1 MESHRTPSGRRILL
15 PAEVQL
21 CNVLGITEEEYWY
34 FVELTESYNGKRPPA
49 YDLIPDIVNM
59 PPVTIAPFVIG
70 GVSIGFWGVV
80 AIGAALT
87 AVSAML
93 APKIRAPKFD
103 TPETLKTADAQGAKR
118 FAPQSSFNSVQQLA
132 ILGDVVPL
140 VFTNRVMN
148 PGGGIRVSSKLLWSQ
163 MRSLFTGQQLRGLFL
178 FSSGELG
185 ARPDYEGFA
194 IGDTTL
200 ANYTEAKVA
209 LYFMPAG
216 GRPKES
222 VIDQRY
228 SKGTLEDWPDDDA
241 FSVHWDRDGDYNR
254 RIFSGTRTPGTQ
266 TQFGAFSPF
275 PNSMKFM
282 VPYELVLKSK
292 DAKADVKSDIDKKRN
307 KIATSFPRYA
317 SFVQARKADG
327 ELISTANRLGNV
339 RSNISKGDEVDYKI
353 YATNPQEQFKEFDP
367 WGVEDVKSSVDSC
380 RITAD
385 TNLAKGDTYLI
396 GDVLATCERVAYSPD
411 TGIWTPT
418 NSATVTATFKALED
432 GKVDV
437 KDSNH
442 AYYPWETLTLQRC
455 AIATVSNNTSCEVT
469 EIGIKSTVWKQVTGF
484 ANVNSHPGHI
494 QYGEEGTVK
503 KYEDDNGGIQL
514 GAMSKYIKRLSF
526 FRLQAKGMGEEEWS
540 FIDGGIPFLVKGN
553 TPQPQYNFIRIV
565 HSNSP
570 QCEFRLLPYPG
581 NLALENFKDR
591 DVHMFMKNRP
601 HGRVDLPSGDYDVYY
616 SGQLTRLTGALMSN
630 TEWYLGALPEQIGSE
645 VIELSHKVEGSI
657 PTHKD
662 WVKVVD
668 DAYSETRST
677 WNAEGENT
685 WCSDY
690 MRVRYWIEGR
700 RGSSTGKLDFD
711 YPGTQYMNESRTTA
725 EQTHWRYKIDEYFP
739 RAGYHDHL
747 IDGSPNWKPW
757 YVHTHNPNLQFRVG
771 SFVYKSGQYPN
782 AYVFKIHK
790 YTMQDVNDAAFN
802 IDENVATTNVQGGGR
817 GGNGLTLKVTVYK
830 NNAVEWSIKN
840 PGSGYHNGD
849 IVKFN
854 YPKNGGGTGSISC
867 TVETASAALVTDDP
881 WPIGRNLNSYD
892 AIADYYQY
900 DAEQSSH
907 LSNPEHEIVY
917 VNEQRSNSHPIDYDN
932 LAIAGL
938 RLNSAKEWSSFSQ
951 LSAYIK
957 EGVKVKRLIK
967 DNGETA
973 PDWYNASTNLFPEIA
988 YALLTDKE
996 IGAGELIGVTSVDK
1010 EKMTVAAKFCKA
1022 NGFFWDGVI
1031 TQSQNLREFIFAQAA
1046 YCFLDFT
1053 IIGGRFSLYPSVPF
1067 NTTDFV
1073 IDPEAKPPIK
1083 ALFTDGNIKDL
1094 KVSFLSPEER
1104 QVFQARVLWRKE
1116 KENGFP
1122 ETKVAEVRLAKVQS
1136 NGGSTTD
1143 IWTVGSDVD
1152 PVETFDMSVFCTS
1165 DKHAVRFAKYALRTR
1180 QLVDHGLTFQ
1190 TTPQAAMFLNPG
1202 DYFRLYSESTHTS
1215 RFSNGVITE
1224 GGVIQS
1230 QKTVSNGNSIYYWK
1244 PGQEEVDGPTPIIIS
1259 DGLAADAFRGCVF
1272 TIAETNSSDRVYKVE
1287 SLTFAEDGL
1296 VEVAGS
1302 YVPLTKDGYVAVLHQ
1317 VYDSG
1322 VDSEDFD
1329 EST

>member
-59 PPVTIAPFVIG
+59 PPVPIAAMSFM
-70 GVSIGFWGVV
+70 GVKIGFWGVV
-80 AIGAALT
+80 AIGAAMT

-93 APKIRAPKFD
+93 APKIRPPKFD

-132 ILGDVVPL
+132 ILGDVIPL
-140 VFTNRVMN
+140 VFTNRAMN

-185 ARPDYEGFA
+185 GRPDYEGFA

-209 LYFMPAG
+209 LYFMTAG
-216 GRPKES
+216 GRPQEGGT
-222 VIDQRY
+222 DQRY
-228 SKGTLEDWPDDDA
+228 SKGTLEDWGDDDA
-241 FSVHWDRDGDYNR
+241 FSVYWNNDSDYSR

-282 VPYELVLKSK
+282 VPYELVLKGK
-292 DAKADVKSDIDKKRN
+292 DAKADVKADIDKKRN
-307 KIATSFPRYA
+307 KIQTSFPRYA
-317 SFVQARKADG
+317 SFVQARNSSG
-327 ELISTANRLGNV
+327 GVVANEG
-339 RSNISKGDEVDYKI
+339 SNSRIGVSKGYEIDYKI
-353 YATNPQEQFKEFDP
+353 YATNPQEQFTGFDP

-385 TNLAKGDTYLI
+385 SNLAKGDTYLI
-396 GDVLATCERVAYSPD
+396 GDVLATCESVNYSPN

-418 NSATVTATFKALED
+418 NSATVTATFKAIED

-437 KDSNH
+437 KDNSLAH
-442 AYYPWETLTLQRC
+442 YPWETLTLQRC
-455 AIATVSNNTSCEVT
+455 AIGTVSNNTSCEVT
-469 EIGIKSTVWKQVTGF
+469 EIGLKSTVWKQITGF
-484 ANVNSHPGHI
+484 ANANSHPGHI
-494 QYGEEGTVK
+494 HYGEEGTVK

-581 NLALENFKDR
+581 NLALDNFADR

-601 HGRVDLPSGDYDVYY
+601 HGHVDLPSGDYDVYY

-645 VIELSHKVEGSI
+645 VIELSSKVEGSI

-662 WVKVVD
+662 WVKLVD
-668 DAYSETRST
+668 DAYSTTRST
-677 WNAEGENT
+677 WCEGEGIHT
-685 WCSDY
+685 WASDY
-690 MRVRYWIEGR
+690 MRVRYYTR
-700 RGSSTGKLDFD
+700 KGKGYLDFD
-711 YPGTQYMNESRTTA
+711 YPGTQYMNEERSTSTRSRYG
-725 EQTHWRYKIDEYFP
+725 YKNDEPFP
-739 RAGYHDHL
+739 KMENYDHL
-747 IDGSPNWKPW
+747 IDGSANWKPW
-757 YVHTHNPNLQFRVG
+757 YVHTHSSTLQFRVG
-771 SFVYKSGQYPN
+771 SFVKFDGGYPN

-790 YTMQDVNDAAFN
+790 YTMQDVKDTAFS
-802 IDENVATTNVQGGGR
+802 IRESVATTTDR
-817 GGNGLTLKVTVYK
+817 GGSGLTLKVTVY
-830 NNAVEWSIKN
+830 NNNSVEWSIN
-840 PGSGYHNGD
+840 NSGSGYHNGD
-849 IVKFN
+849 IITFT

-867 TVETASAALVTDDP
+867 TAETASAALVTDKP

-907 LSNPEHEIVY
+907 LSSPEHEIVY
-917 VNEQRSNSHPIDYDN
+917 VNEQRSNSHPVDYEN

-957 EGVKVKRLIK
+957 QGVKVDRLIESGK
-967 DNGETA
+967 G
-973 PDWYNASTNLFPEIA
+973 STNLFPEIA

-1010 EKMTVAAKFCKA
+1010 EKMTVAAKFCRA

-1067 NTTDFV
+1067 HDDHVIATTG
-1073 IDPEAKPPIK
+1073 ERAKPPIK

-1122 ETKVAEVRLAKVQS
+1122 ETKVAEVGLAEVQS

-1215 RFSNGVITE
+1215 RFSNGVITD
-1224 GGVIQS
+1224 GGVIQA
-1230 QKTVSNGNSIYYWK
+1230 QKTVAHGESVYYWK
-1244 PGQEEVDGPTPIIIS
+1244 PGQEEVSGPTPLSITG
-1259 DGLAADAFRGCVF
+1259 GLADASFRGCVF

-1322 VDSEDFD
+1322 VDSEDFV

>member
-1 MESHRTPSGRRILL
+1 MAEHNIIRRVGGDMESHRSPSGRRILL
-15 PAEVQL
+15 PAEVEL
-21 CNVLGITEEEYWY
+21 CEILGLSEDEYWY
-34 FVELTESYNGKRPPA
+34 FVRVTESYNGKRSEA
-49 YDLIPDIVNM
+49 YAHIPHVVNN
-59 PPVTIAPFVIG
+59 PVAILTKLVIG
-70 GVSIGFWGVV
+70 LV
-80 AIGAALT
+80 LT
-87 AVSAML
+87 AVSVML
-93 APKIRAPKFD
+93 TPKPKPFKQQ
-103 TPETLKTADAQGAKR
+103 TPGSLKTAGAQGAKR
-118 FAPQSSFNSVQQLA
+118 FAPQTGFGSIQELA
-132 ILGDVVPL
+132 TLGDVIPL
-140 VFTNRVMN
+140 VFTNRAIN
-148 PGGGIRVSSKLLWSQ
+148 PGGGIRVVSNLLWSQ

-200 ANYTEAKVA
+200 ANYTDAKVA
-209 LYFMPAG
+209 LYFMTAG
-216 GRPKES
+216 GRPQEGG
-222 VIDQRY
+222 IDQRY
-228 SKGTLEDWPDDDA
+228 SEGTLEDWEDDDA
-241 FSVHWDRDGDYNR
+241 FSVHWDNDGDYNR

-275 PNSMKFM
+275 PNSTKFM
-282 VPYELVLKSK
+282 VPYELVLKGK
-292 DAKADVKSDIDKKRN
+292 DAKEDVKNDIDKKRN
-307 KIATSFPRYA
+307 KVATSFPRYA
-317 SFVQARKADG
+317 SFTQVRDRSG
-327 ELISTANRLGNV
+327 EVIAVEGFNKRYAV
-339 RSNISKGDEVDYKI
+339 SKGYEIDYKI
-353 YATNPQEQFKEFDP
+353 YATNPLEQFKEFAP

-385 TNLAKGDTYLI
+385 SNLAKGDIYLL
-396 GDVLATCERVAYSPD
+396 GDILATCESVNYSPN

-418 NSATVTATFKALED
+418 NSAVVTATFKVIENRAGL
-432 GKVDV
+432 VDI
-437 KDSNH
+437 KDNSLAH
-442 AYYPWETLTLQRC
+442 YPWETLTLQRC
-455 AIATVSNNTSCEVT
+455 AVGTVSNNTSCEVT
-469 EIGIKSTVWKQVTGF
+469 EIGIKSTVWKQITGF
-484 ANVNSHPGHI
+484 ANANSHPGHI
-494 QYGEEGTVK
+494 HYGEEGTVK

-514 GAMSKYIKRLSF
+514 GQMSKYIKRLSF

-581 NLALENFKDR
+581 NLALDNFADR

-601 HGRVDLPSGDYDVYY
+601 HGHVDLPSGDYDVYY

-645 VIELSHKVEGSI
+645 VIELSSKVEGSI

-668 DAYSETRST
+668 DAYSSKRST

-685 WCSDY
+685 WASDY
-690 MRVRYWIEGR
+690 MRVRYWVSNRYGH
-700 RGSSTGKLDFD
+700 LDFD
-711 YPGTQYMNESRTTA
+711 YPGTQYMDEKRYTGG
-725 EQTHWRYKIDEYFP
+725 ETHWRYTIDEYFP
-739 RAGYHDHL
+739 AMGNYDHL

-771 SFVYKSGQYPN
+771 SYVKYAGGQYH
-782 AYVFKIHK
+782 FKIHK
-790 YTMQDVNDAAFN
+790 YTMQDVNDTAFS
-802 IDENVATTNVQGGGR
+802 IRESVATTTDR
-817 GGNGLTLKVTVYK
+817 GGSGLTLKVTVY
-830 NNAVEWSIKN
+830 NNNSVEWSIN
-840 PGSGYHNGD
+840 NSGSGYHNGD
-849 IVKFN
+849 IITFT

-867 TVETASAALVTDDP
+867 TAETASSALVTDKP

-907 LSNPEHEIVY
+907 LSNPEHEVVY
-917 VNEQRSNSHPIDYDN
+917 VNEQKSNSHPVDYDN

-957 EGVKVKRLIK
+957 QGVKVERLVNDIGG
-967 DNGETA
+967 DPFAG
-973 PDWYNASTNLFPEIA
+973 YYQSTNLVPEIA
-988 YALLTDKE
+988 YALLTDNE
-996 IGAGELIGVTSVDK
+996 IGAGELIGATSVDK
-1010 EKMTVAAKFCKA
+1010 EKMAVAAKFCLA

-1031 TQSQNLREFIFAQAA
+1031 TESQNLRDFIFVQAA

-1073 IDPEAKPPIK
+1073 IDPEEKPPIK

-1116 KENGFP
+1116 QENGFP
-1122 ETKVAEVRLAKVQS
+1122 ETKVAEVRLNDVQS
-1136 NGGSTTD
+1136 ND
-1143 IWTVGSDVD
+1143 DWTVGSELD
-1152 PVETFDMSVFCTS
+1152 PIETFDMSIFCTS
-1165 DKHAVRFAKYALRTR
+1165 SKHAIRFAKYALRTR
-1180 QLVDHGLTFQ
+1180 QLVDHGLKFE
-1190 TTPQAAMFLNPG
+1190 TTPQAAMSLMPG

-1215 RFSNGVITE
+1215 RFSNGVITD
-1224 GGVIQS
+1224 GGVLQS
-1230 QKTVSNGNSIYYWK
+1230 QTTVSNGNSIYYWK
-1244 PGQEEVDGPTPIIIS
+1244 PGEEGVKGPTPIIIS
-1259 DGLAADAFRGCVF
+1259 DGLADDAFRGCVF
-1272 TIAETNSSDRVYKVE
+1272 TIAQTNSSDRVYKVE
-1287 SLTFAEDGL
+1287 SLTFAEDGF

-1302 YVPLTKDGYVAVLHQ
+1302 YVPLTDDGYVAVLHQ

-1322 VDSEDFD
+1322 ADSEDFI